1 MKQSPPLSPP
11 PDFALG
17 AGTYYIAG
25 TRGHAPLACAW
36 DAVWCSL
43 RARGCALAP
52 GCTRPHDDTSHFIRN
67 FMLEHFSFHI
77 ARPRSY
83 ISCVYRLPPVSFYR
97 SRTMDTEPAL
107 YNSCTGVFLPVTCI
121 APTGAGNNTG
131 SIPVP
136 VGPVK
141 TWSDH
146 ACSPPCEQ
154 TSFVQRLCE
163 YGSHEGTNGSAA
175 RARGWTASAH
185 AHG

>member
-1 MKQSPPLSPP
+1 MRLW
-11 PDFALG
+11 
-17 AGTYYIAG
+17 
-25 TRGHAPLACAW
+25 H
-36 DAVWCSL
+36 
-43 RARGCALAP
+43 ARGTPCGARCAQGAARWLLAAHVHTTTP
-52 GCTRPHDDTSHFIRN
+52 HTSCSNTFRFTSRDREVTFPVCTGS
-67 FMLEHFSFHI
+67 
-77 ARPRSY
+77 PR
-83 ISCVYRLPPVSFYR
+83 CLFTGP
-97 SRTMDTEPAL
+97 TMDTEPAL

-121 APTGAGNNTG
+121 APTGTGNNTS
-131 SIPVP
+131 SITVP

-175 RARGWTASAH
+175 RTRGWTASAH

>member
-1 MKQSPPLSPP
+1 MKQSPPWSPP
-11 PDFALG
+11 PDFAWALEHSWN
-17 AGTYYIAG
+17 TW
-25 TRGHAPLACAW
+25 ACAFGMRVGRRVVL
-36 DAVWCSL
+36 AARKGL
-43 RARGCALAP
+43 RAGSWLHTS
-52 GCTRPHDDTSHFIRN
+52 TRRHLTHFL
-67 FMLEHFSFHI
+67 LEHFSFHI

-121 APTGAGNNTG
+121 APTGTGNKTS

-175 RARGWTASAH
+175 RTRGWTASAH

>member
-1 MKQSPPLSPP
+1 MRLW
-11 PDFALG
+11 
-17 AGTYYIAG
+17 
-25 TRGHAPLACAW
+25 H
-36 DAVWCSL
+36 
-43 RARGCALAP
+43 ARGTPCGARCAQGAARWLLAAHVH
-52 GCTRPHDDTSHFIRN
+52 TMTPHTLLARTLFVSHRETEK
-67 FMLEHFSFHI
+67 LHFL
-77 ARPRSY
+77 
-83 ISCVYRLPPVSFYR
+83 CVPAPP
-97 SRTMDTEPAL
+97 
-107 YNSCTGVFLPVTCI
+107 GVFLPVQNYGYRTGTLQFLYRCLFTVTCI
-121 APTGAGNNTG
+121 APTGTGNKTS

-175 RARGWTASAH
+175 RTRGWTASAH